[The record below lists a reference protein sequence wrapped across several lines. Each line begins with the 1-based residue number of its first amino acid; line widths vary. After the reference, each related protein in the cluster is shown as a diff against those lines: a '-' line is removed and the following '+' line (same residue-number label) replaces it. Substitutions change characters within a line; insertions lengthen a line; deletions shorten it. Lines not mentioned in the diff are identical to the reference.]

1 MYDQDDL
8 LPISALQHLSFCE
21 RQCALI
27 HIEGLWS
34 ENMFTAQGR
43 EFHERAHEEETVTR
57 EGVRIA
63 HGLRLRSLRL
73 GLSGHTDVVE
83 FHPSDEDAASG
94 VPLAG
99 LPGRWQPFPVEY
111 KRGRPKPDIC
121 DEVQVCAQ
129 AMCLEEM
136 LGASVPEGAIFYGK
150 PRRRMALTC
159 GPELRGQTERL
170 ALRLHELIAAGVTP
184 PARYEKK
191 CRGCSMISLCMPETA
206 GAGRSARRYL
216 DEAITQ
222 ALQDGGEVT

>member
-1 MYDQDDL
+1 MYDEDDL
-8 LPISALQHLSFCE
+8 LPISALSHLAYCE
-21 RQCALI
+21 RRCALI
-27 HIEGLWS
+27 HIERAWS

-57 EGVRIA
+57 EGVRVSR
-63 HGLRLRSLRL
+63 GLRLRSLRL
-73 GLSGHTDVVE
+73 GLSGQADVVE

-99 LPGRWQPFPVEY
+99 LPGLWQPFPVEY

-129 AMCLEEM
+129 AMCIEEM
-136 LGASVPEGAIFYGK
+136 LDATVPEGAIFYGK
-150 PRRRMALTC
+150 PRRRMEVTC
-159 GPELRGQTERL
+159 GPELRSQTERL
-170 ALRLHELIAAGVTP
+170 TLRLHELIAAGVTP

-216 DEAITQ
+216 DDAI
-222 ALQDGGEVT
+222 AEVTRDEEALT